1 MGRPIEGGI
10 RGAGTE
16 GRREQQS
23 SHPFRKH
30 LAVLEQYKDST
41 TRRRI
46 LLRLVTKEI
55 WDRYNEGLNLRW
67 KWEENLRD
75 GQRN

>member
-23 SHPFRKH
+23 SHLFRKH
-30 LAVLEQYKDST
+30 LAVLEQYKDS
-41 TRRRI
+41 
-46 LLRLVTKEI
+46 
-55 WDRYNEGLNLRW
+55 EGT
-67 KWEENLRD
+67 EEAFPFADIFRTHEGVNYSS
-75 GQRN
+75 QV